1 MGCLML
7 FIMKQTIVFIDAGY
21 LSFISKFFGNGKPL
35 KYKIEIFA
43 KNIAKYKNLECKK
56 IYFYTAPPYQDSKP
70 TKEENKR
77 KASYDKFIAKLK
89 QVGIFVREGRCQK
102 IDNFY
107 QQKGVDTLL
116 TIDLSRIPKKEKI
129 SEVIVL
135 TSDTDFVPIIND
147 LSEDGIN
154 VILAYFTDRKR
165 KSGLSLSNHLWKA
178 CKDKIK
184 IRKKFFIKTAPTIL
198 VLKKV

>member
-1 MGCLML
+1 MIFTGCLTL
-7 FIMKQTIVFIDAGY
+7 FIMKQAIVFIDAGY

-35 KYKIEIFA
+35 KYKIEVLA
-43 KNIAKYKNLECKK
+43 KNLAKSKNLECKR
-56 IYFYTAPPYQDSKP
+56 IYFYTAPPYQSSKP

-77 KASYDKFIAKLK
+77 KANYDKFITKLK
-89 QVGIFVREGRCQK
+89 EVGIIVREGRCQK
-102 IDNFY
+102 INNIY

-116 TIDLSRIPKKEKI
+116 TIDLSRIPKKEGVSDAI
-129 SEVIVL
+129 VI
-135 TSDTDFVPIIND
+135 TSDTDFVPIFND

-154 VILAYFTDRKR
+154 VILAYFTDKKR

-184 IRKKFFIKTAPTIL
+184 IKKEFFINNFF
-198 VLKKV
+198 

>member
-1 MGCLML
+1 MRY
-7 FIMKQTIVFIDAGY
+7 TIVFIDGGY
-21 LSFISKFFGNGKPL
+21 LSFISKFFGKGKPL
-35 KYKIEIFA
+35 KYKMEIFA
-43 KNIAKYKNLECKK
+43 KNIAQSKKLECEK

-77 KASYDKFIAKLK
+77 KANYDKFIIKLK
-89 QVGIFVREGRCQK
+89 EAGIIVREGRCQK
-102 IDNFY
+102 IDNTY

-135 TSDTDFVPIIND
+135 TSDTDFVPIIKD
-147 LSEDGIN
+147 LSEDGIS

-165 KSGLSLSNHLWKA
+165 KSGLSLSNHLWEV

-184 IRKKFFIKTAPTIL
+184 IKKEHFGLNYTQK
-198 VLKKV
+198 

>member
-1 MGCLML
+1 M
-7 FIMKQTIVFIDAGY
+7 FIDGGY
-21 LSFISKFFGNGKPL
+21 LSFISKFFGKGKPL
-35 KYKIEIFA
+35 KYKMEVFA
-43 KNIAKYKNLECKK
+43 KNLAKSRDLECKK
-56 IYFYTAPPYQDSKP
+56 IYFYTAPPYQDSIP

-77 KASYDKFIAKLK
+77 KARYDKFILKLK
-89 QVGIFVREGRCQK
+89 ETGIIIREGRCQK
-102 IDNFY
+102 IDNIY

-116 TIDLSRIPKKEKI
+116 TIDLSRIPKKEGI
-129 SEVIVL
+129 SDVIVL

-165 KSGLSLSNHLWKA
+165 KSGLSLSNHLWKS

-184 IRKKFFIKTAPTIL
+184 IKIEYFS
-198 VLKKV
+198 

>member
-1 MGCLML
+1 MGCLMF
-7 FIMKQTIVFIDAGY
+7 FIMKPTIVFIDAGY

-35 KYKIEIFA
+35 KYKMEVFA
-43 KNIAKYKNLECKK
+43 KNLAKSKNLECKK

-70 TKEENKR
+70 TKEENRR
-77 KASYDKFIAKLK
+77 KASYDKFVAKLK
-89 QVGIFVREGRCQK
+89 QVGIIVREGRCQK
-102 IDNFY
+102 IDNTY

-116 TIDLSRIPKKEKI
+116 TIDLSRIPKKEGI
-129 SEVIVL
+129 SDVIVL

-178 CKDKIK
+178 CWDKIK
-184 IRKKFFIKTAPTIL
+184 IKKEYFY
-198 VLKKV
+198 

>member
-1 MGCLML
+1 ME
-7 FIMKQTIVFIDAGY
+7 QTIVFIDAGY
-21 LSFISKFFGNGKPL
+21 LSFISKFFGNGKPI
-35 KYKIEIFA
+35 KYKIEVFA
-43 KNIAKYKNLECKK
+43 KNLAKSKNLECKK

-77 KASYDKFIAKLK
+77 KASYDKFISKLK
-89 QVGIFVREGRCQK
+89 EVGIFVREGRCQK
-102 IDNFY
+102 IDHTY

-129 SEVIVL
+129 SNVIVL

-147 LSEDGIN
+147 LSEDKIN

-178 CKDKIK
+178 CRDKIK
-184 IRKKFFIKTAPTIL
+184 IKKEYFISSFSGGKSPM
-198 VLKKV
+198 VVDEKKEL